1 MKRLLLAFLLIASAA
16 KADPDNY
23 VQIEAGRGLAT
34 AGDCVA
40 CHTAPGGTRFAGGRG
55 ISTPFGVINSAN
67 LTPDLETGLAGW
79 SEAEFHRAMTQ
90 GIRRDGVHLYPAF
103 PYPFYTKISRDDSDA
118 IFAFLRTLPA
128 TSNRVN
134 RSSLP
139 FPFSIRAA
147 MIGWNA
153 INFTP
158 GAFKPEPSRSPEFNR
173 GAYLVEGL
181 GHCGACHTPMNV
193 IGGSKSGQAFQ
204 GNAIQDWWAPSLTND
219 QRTGLG
225 AWSVDEIVEYLQ
237 TGRNTRTAASG
248 PMAEVVQ
255 YSTALMP
262 TDDLKAIA
270 TYLKERERPNPNL
283 SPPTPPAPLP
293 ASDAAVQAGAAIY
306 TDTCSACHSRAGEG
320 IPRLF
325 PRLAGNAMVQQ
336 SDTAGLTRIVLG
348 GGRAAATTVA
358 PTSPAMPALGWRL
371 DDAQAAA
378 VLTYIRNSW
387 GNSAAAVTPGEVAK
401 MRTVLARP

>member
-1 MKRLLLAFLLIASAA
+1 M
-16 KADPDNY
+16 
-23 VQIEAGRGLAT
+23 
-34 AGDCVA
+34 
-40 CHTAPGGTRFAGGRG
+40 
-55 ISTPFGVINSAN
+55 
-67 LTPDLETGLAGW
+67 
-79 SEAEFHRAMTQ
+79 
-90 GIRRDGVHLYPAF
+90 
-103 PYPFYTKISRDDSDA
+103 
-118 IFAFLRTLPA
+118 
-128 TSNRVN
+128 N

-158 GAFKPEPSRSPEFNR
+158 GEFKPEPSRSAEFNR

-181 GHCGACHTPMNV
+181 GHCGACHTPMNA
-193 IGGSKSGQAFQ
+193 IGGSKAGRAFQ
-204 GNAIQDWWAPSLTND
+204 GNTIQDWWAPSLTND

-225 AWSVDEIVEYLQ
+225 AWSVEEIVEYLQ

-262 TDDLKAIA
+262 TDDLRAMA
-270 TYLKERERPNPNL
+270 VYLKERERPNPNL
-283 SPPTPPAPLP
+283 AAPASPAPVP
-293 ASDAAVQAGAAIY
+293 ASDAAFKAGEAIY
-306 TDTCSACHSRAGEG
+306 ADTCSACHARAGEG
-320 IPRLF
+320 VPRLF

-336 SDTAGLTRIVLG
+336 ADPAGLTRIVLG
-348 GGRAAATTVA
+348 GGRAVATAVA

-371 DDAQAAA
+371 DNAQTAA

-387 GNSAAAVTPGEVAK
+387 GNAAAAVSTSDVSR
-401 MRTVLARP
+401 MREVLARP